1 MKQTPAHKLSHE
13 GMRLRLKVKDTEKQK
28 RIEYKRTPEGKNELE
43 KQRGAQGVRSK
54 IATALFLKTKRIANL
69 LEEPTLEGARKA
81 RQEAAKALGLS
92 GLARYAAPPS
102 LPLDN
107 FRRIFAAHKR
117 P

>member
-1 MKQTPAHKLSHE
+1 
-13 GMRLRLKVKDTEKQK
+13 MRLRLKVKDAEKQK
-28 RIEYKRTPEGKNELE
+28 GIEYKGTPEGKKELE

-54 IATALFLKTKRIANL
+54 IATALFLKTKRMANL

-81 RQEAAKALGLS
+81 RQEAAKALGLT

-107 FRRIFAAHKR
+107 F
-117 P
+117 